1 VASPHLDKE
10 TKKLSELIKQGK
22 KIHHYETLRLR
33 KDGKIIHVS
42 ITLSPVFDIHGKM
55 TAISFISR
63 DITERKRAEEKLQE
77 SEEKYRN
84 IIETANE
91 GIFITDAETR
101 ITYINEKI
109 REMFGYGHKKIIGRP
124 VWDFLS
130 EEGKAIAKKNMEKW
144 LQGINTSYELEL
156 IRKDGSRLWV
166 LINAKS
172 LFNKDGK
179 FVGSLIMLTDI
190 NERKH
195 AEEELRQAR
204 DKLEIR
210 VIERTAELK
219 QSNDKLKAEIEKRK
233 KAEKALKKARDSLE
247 AKVKER
253 TSELEEAYKSLK
265 ESEKRL
271 SETQRMAHIG
281 NWDNDLVI
289 GELYWSDEMYRIF
302 GLNPREKITYDQFL
316 SYVRPDDRDYVYK
329 STQKA
334 IKGKIY
340 ATNYKIVRPDG
351 EERIVH
357 SEREVIFDEKNNPT
371 RMRGT
376 VQDITE
382 RKNAEEA
389 LVNIETARKKEIQHR
404 IKNNLQV
411 ISSLLDLQAEKFNNR
426 EDIKDSEVM
435 EAFRESQDRVRSMAL
450 IHEELYKDGGFE
462 TLNFSSYIKELAD
475 NLFRFCCKNNFTAFL
490 GYN

>member
-1 VASPHLDKE
+1 
-10 TKKLSELIKQGK
+10 
-22 KIHHYETLRLR
+22 
-33 KDGKIIHVS
+33 
-42 ITLSPVFDIHGKM
+42 
-55 TAISFISR
+55 
-63 DITERKRAEEKLQE
+63 
-77 SEEKYRN
+77 
-84 IIETANE
+84 
-91 GIFITDAETR
+91 
-101 ITYINEKI
+101 
-109 REMFGYGHKKIIGRP
+109 
-124 VWDFLS
+124 
-130 EEGKAIAKKNMEKW
+130 
-144 LQGINTSYELEL
+144 
-156 IRKDGSRLWV
+156 
-166 LINAKS
+166 
-172 LFNKDGK
+172 
-179 FVGSLIMLTDI
+179 
-190 NERKH
+190 
-195 AEEELRQAR
+195 
-204 DKLEIR
+204 
-210 VIERTAELK
+210 
-219 QSNDKLKAEIEKRK
+219 
-233 KAEKALKKARDSLE
+233 
-247 AKVKER
+247 
-253 TSELEEAYKSLK
+253 
-265 ESEKRL
+265 
-271 SETQRMAHIG
+271 
-281 NWDNDLVI
+281 
-289 GELYWSDEMYRIF
+289 MYRIF

-382 RKNAEEA
+382 RKNAEES
-389 LVNIETARKKEIQHR
+389 LVNIETARKKEIHHR

-435 EAFRESQDRVRSMAL
+435 EVFRESQDRVRSMAL